1 MTANRT
7 PKRGFLDWIALARV
21 AIARNREPRRVTA
34 FGQIPNHLLDDLGVA
49 PVEFDHA
56 AQLYQR
62 R

>member
-7 PKRGFLDWIALARV
+7 PK
-21 AIARNREPRRVTA
+21 PRRVTA